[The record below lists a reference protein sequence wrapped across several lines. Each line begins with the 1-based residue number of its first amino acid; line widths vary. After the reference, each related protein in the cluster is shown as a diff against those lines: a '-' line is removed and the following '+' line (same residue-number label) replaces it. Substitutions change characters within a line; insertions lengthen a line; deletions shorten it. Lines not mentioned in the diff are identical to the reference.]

1 MTLEQRYPSAAGHRA
16 APRSTAV
23 RVGLALGVTA
33 AALAGLAAANVLAA
47 REAERR
53 NPPKGRFLTVD
64 GVRLHYLEEGEG
76 PPVVLI
82 HGNVSTSDDFLISGV
97 FERLSRTHRVIAIDR
112 PGFGHS
118 ERPRGPSWTPGEQAA
133 LLRHAIGRLGLERP
147 VVVGHSFGA
156 TVAMALALDH
166 PDALGGIVLLA
177 GYYFPTKRIDVVLAA
192 PPAIPVLGDVL
203 RYTLSPPF
211 GAASLPLLV
220 KTMFAPREVP
230 DDFMEQFPASLAV
243 RPGQILASS
252 QDGVTMVPSADAMQ
266 HRYGA
271 LALPVAIFTGTE
283 DRVVGAEG
291 QSSRLHEVVRQSTLH
306 RLPGVGHMVHHADP
320 DLVVQE
326 VERVSALAKARV

>member
-1 MTLEQRYPSAAGHRA
+1 MTLEQRYPSAMGHRE
-16 APRSTAV
+16 APRSTAS

-53 NPPKGRFLTVD
+53 NPPKGRFITVD
-64 GVRLHYLEEGEG
+64 GVRLHYLEAGEG

-97 FERLSRTHRVIAIDR
+97 FERLSRTHRVVAIDR

-133 LLRHAIGRLGLERP
+133 LLRRAINRLGLDRP
-147 VVVGHSFGA
+147 VVVGHSYGA
-156 TVAMALALDH
+156 TVAMAMALDH
-166 PDALGGIVLLA
+166 PGAVGGIVLLA

-203 RYTLSPPF
+203 RYTVSPPF
-211 GAASLPLLV
+211 GAASMPLLV
-220 KTMFAPREVP
+220 KTMFAPMEVP
-230 DDFMEQFPASLAV
+230 DEFVERFPTALAV
-243 RPGQILASS
+243 RPGQLLASS
-252 QDGVTMVPSADAMQ
+252 QDGVTMVPGAEAMQ

-271 LALPVAIFTGTE
+271 LTIPVAIFTGTE

-291 QSSRLHEVVRQSTLH
+291 QSGRLHEVVRQSTLH

-326 VERVSALAKARV
+326 IDRVSTLSKARV